1 MQSCVELL
9 NKINAKHERFKN
21 LVNRIEEG
29 NDKEVDHF
37 HDYNE
42 ALDKTNTLA
51 TKVL

>member
-1 MQSCVELL
+1 M
-9 NKINAKHERFKN
+9 
-21 LVNRIEEG
+21 IEED
-29 NDKEVDHF
+29 NYKEVDNF